1 MKVRSWENYS
11 QETFMILSPEHH
23 SFRSQVTKQS
33 TELEGRGHFPCLLR
47 KYSALTTQRLADF
60 GSTGRDCGL
69 GTISADFMMGSDST
83 DAFQVAL
90 QEADLEEPEQ
100 KRKDRVDLCGFSS
113 WFVSMN
119 DTSCWGRPERA
130 AGH

>member
-1 MKVRSWENYS
+1 MQRV
-11 QETFMILSPEHH
+11 L
-23 SFRSQVTKQS
+23 
-33 TELEGRGHFPCLLR
+33 
-47 KYSALTTQRLADF
+47 RLADF

-113 WFVSMN
+113 WFGQNLDEMN
-119 DTSCWGRPERA
+119 IESRLDLQDRGYSSRAQRLHIKDKMQLPGPPEISQQSTMVK
-130 AGH
+130 